1 MSRYV
6 LTRRAEADIIDILT
20 YSIESFG
27 QRKALD
33 YQSSLENCFELLAEN
48 PLMGRAAPQIDS
60 KVRRHEHGSHIILYE
75 HADVGVIILALV
87 HKRNVRKL
95 RI

>member
-20 YSIESFG
+20 YSIENFG
-27 QRKALD
+27 RRKALE
-33 YQSSLENCFELLAEN
+33 YQSGLENCFELLAEN

-60 KVRRHEHGSHIILYE
+60 RVRRHEHESHIILYE
-75 HADVGVIILALV
+75 CSEEGVIILALV

-95 RI
+95 KI